1 MKTIVIVAALATLAA
16 CSKPDAA
23 PAADATEQ
31 AAATAAPAVQTVA
44 ADGKSSVGLF
54 KVTSADGQVST
65 EEDKPDGTYVS
76 TRDGKVAETGKW
88 EQKSAGEFCYTK
100 DEPNPKQ
107 LCNTEKVDAKG
118 IWTSVN
124 AAGKTSTVVRVGG

>member
-1 MKTIVIVAALATLAA
+1 MKKIVIVAALATLAA

-31 AAATAAPAVQTVA
+31 AAATTAPAVQTVA
-44 ADGKSSVGLF
+44 ADGKSSVGTF
-54 KVTSADGQVST
+54 KVTNADGQVST

-88 EQKSAGEFCYTK
+88 EQKSAGQFCYTK
-100 DEPNPKQ
+100 DEPSPKQ
-107 LCNTEKVDAKG
+107 MCNTEKVDAKG